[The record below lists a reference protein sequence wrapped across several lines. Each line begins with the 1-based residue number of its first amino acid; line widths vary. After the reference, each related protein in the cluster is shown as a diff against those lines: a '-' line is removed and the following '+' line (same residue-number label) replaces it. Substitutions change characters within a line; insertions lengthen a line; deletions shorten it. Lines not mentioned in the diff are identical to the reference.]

1 MTKHFTG
8 RNRICLYRIG
18 RFVLFSIL
26 ACPHKLSS
34 RTQEFVFFQ
43 KKWYTYR
50 LRKTKMSFDDIF
62 GNKRIKHILTS
73 YLRNDIVPHSV
84 IFSGP
89 RSSNLMEFALGFAKA
104 LNCLNSSNDFC
115 DQCTHCIEASHDS
128 FLDLRIMEPDGQFYK
143 KEQIGDIVE
152 DNYKKPLKANLKV
165 YILNEAHRMNENAA
179 NSFLKVLEEPALSNV
194 FILLTDNLD
203 ALLPTIKS
211 RCQILKF
218 SPLSK
223 TEIQEYFMKQGDD
236 EETAKLKSYLSQ
248 SNLESVMTADFST
261 FMKKRRDGLDMLT
274 ALLQNKGAETI
285 LLDLFNRS
293 RSREK
298 FLEYFREQVNL
309 LSLLL
314 RDIMVLSIDP
324 ESSYIINVD
333 YKENLMK
340 LRPYIKI
347 NELLS
352 LIRKM
357 EYLLRDIQRNL
368 NTKVLILEFMKCYTG
383 IEAYNV

>member
-1 MTKHFTG
+1 
-8 RNRICLYRIG
+8 
-18 RFVLFSIL
+18 
-26 ACPHKLSS
+26 
-34 RTQEFVFFQ
+34 
-43 KKWYTYR
+43 
-50 LRKTKMSFDDIF
+50 MSFDDIF